1 MIEFNSTTLDELVIE
16 SEDRALEIS
25 VCIVKCVIKALTAN
39 ADDVVVGYMYHLDL
53 DLTVESDGYLE
64 ALEDN
69 LIRCEE
75 AEEYELCQEAVFW
88 IRELTIRNNV
98 Q

>member
-1 MIEFNSTTLDELVIE
+1 MIEFNATTLDELVIE
-16 SEDRALEIS
+16 SKERALEVS

-39 ADDVVVGYMYHLDL
+39 ADDVVIGYMYHLDL

-64 ALEDN
+64 ALQEN
-69 LIRCEE
+69 LIGCEE

-88 IRELTIRNNV
+88 IRELTIRNDV
-98 Q
+98 

>member
-1 MIEFNSTTLDELVIE
+1 MIEFNATTLDELVIE
-16 SEDRALEIS
+16 SEERALEVS

-39 ADDVVVGYMYHLDL
+39 ADDVVIGYMYHLDL

-64 ALEDN
+64 ALQEN
-69 LIRCEE
+69 LIGCEE

-88 IRELTIRNNV
+88 IRELTIRNDV
-98 Q
+98 